1 MQICL
6 IGDIQAALIHASNG
20 CTLRIDLVHTVEIVK
35 CAYNWSWKLRRMSC
49 MREAEE
55 VKLY

>member
-20 CTLRIDLVHTVEIVK
+20 CTLRIDLVHTVEIIQS
-35 CAYNWSWKLRRMSC
+35 AYNWSLILRRMSC

-55 VKLY
+55 V